1 MRRAVSFFAI
11 GLCMLIAHP
20 AASARAHDP
29 SLATD
34 ISAAK
39 KKEKQQKKHVRH
51 QRGQSV
57 PSAPLAAQ
65 RGWFDPSLGP
75 DGKPWPNPY
84 PPGTCSTDM
93 GYGRFSTCDFH
104 E

>member
-1 MRRAVSFFAI
+1 MRCALSCLAV
-11 GLCMLIAHP
+11 GLCVLAANP
-20 AASARAHDP
+20 AASAPERDP
-29 SLATD
+29 SSATD

-39 KKEKQQKKHVRH
+39 KKKQQHYVRV
-51 QRGQSV
+51 R
-57 PSAPLAAQ
+57 PAQ
-65 RGWFDPSLGP
+65 RPDYTRRGWMDPSFGP
-75 DGKPWPNPY
+75 DGRLYPNPY

>member
-1 MRRAVSFFAI
+1 MRHAVSAI
-11 GLCMLIAHP
+11 VISLCMLIANP
-20 AASARAHDP
+20 AASASDRDRA
-29 SLATD
+29 AGAD

-39 KKEKQQKKHVRH
+39 KKKKPIRPYVY
-51 QRGQSV
+51 
-57 PSAPLAAQ
+57 PAPEIAAR

-75 DGKPWPNPY
+75 DGRPWPNPY
-84 PPGTCSTDM
+84 PPGTCSIDQ

>member
-1 MRRAVSFFAI
+1 MRYAFSFLAI
-11 GLCMLIAHP
+11 GLCVLIANP
-20 AASARAHDP
+20 AAASPAHDS
-29 SLATD
+29 SLSTD

-39 KKEKQQKKHVRH
+39 KKKQVRH
-51 QRGQSV
+51 QRGRYVQ
-57 PSAPLAAQ
+57 SAPLAAQ

-75 DGKPWPNPY
+75 DGKPYRSPY

>member
-1 MRRAVSFFAI
+1 MRYSFAYLAI
-11 GLCMLIAHP
+11 GLCVLIANP
-20 AASARAHDP
+20 AASAPAHDP
-29 SLATD
+29 SSATD

-39 KKEKQQKKHVRH
+39 KKKQVRH
-51 QRGQSV
+51 QRGQYV
-57 PSAPLAAQ
+57 QSAPLAAR

-75 DGKPWPNPY
+75 DGKPYPNPY

>member
-1 MRRAVSFFAI
+1 MSALAM
-11 GLCMLIAHP
+11 GLCVLIANP
-20 AASARAHDP
+20 VASASKPDM
-29 SLATD
+29 SVSTD

-39 KKEKQQKKHVRH
+39 KKKPQRQKPQRH
-51 QRGQSV
+51 GERKA
-57 PSAPLAAQ
+57 APTLAAQ

>member
-1 MRRAVSFFAI
+1 MRRGTLVI
-11 GLCMLIAHP
+11 GLCVLIANP
-20 AASARAHDP
+20 AAVAPDRFAD
-29 SLATD
+29 AD

-39 KKEKQQKKHVRH
+39 KKNKQARK
-51 QRGQSV
+51 SV
-57 PSAPLAAQ
+57 YPAPELAAR

-75 DGKPWPNPY
+75 DGRPWPNPY

-93 GYGRFSTCDFH
+93 GYGRFRTCDFH

>member
-1 MRRAVSFFAI
+1 MRYISFLAI
-11 GLCMLIAHP
+11 GLGLLIANP
-20 AASARAHDP
+20 AVSAAAPNP

-39 KKEKQQKKHVRH
+39 KKKQVRH
-51 QRGQSV
+51 SQYVHAR
-57 PSAPLAAQ
+57 PAAA

-75 DGKPWPNPY
+75 DGKPYPNPY

-93 GYGRFSTCDFH
+93 GYGRFAGCYWND
-104 E
+104 